1 MASQLKVDTITGVTT
16 AGSIAVTGEG
26 NSTTTN
32 LQQGLAQTWSNFDGT
47 TSGITP
53 RDSFNVSSIG
63 DTNTGT
69 YTINH
74 TNATANNDYCCAV
87 MGRMQRGTS
96 NSGAANGIDSSDGDS
111 TVLTTSHII
120 AYINVGT
127 TGDADVPIGGS
138 IIMGDL
144 A

>member
-1 MASQLKVDTITGVTT
+1 MSTLKADPIQSTGGGAATLT
-16 AGSIAVTGEG
+16 K
-26 NSTTTN
+26 
-32 LQQGLAQTWSNFDGT
+32 QQAAKIWSNFDGT

-53 RDSFNVSSIG
+53 RDSFNVSSVG

-74 TNATANNDYCCAV
+74 TNAMSNNDYCAAL

-111 TVLTTSHII
+111 TVLTTSHIL

-138 IIMGDL
+138 MVMGDL

>member
-1 MASQLKVDTITGVTT
+1 MSTLKADTIQ
-16 AGSIAVTGEG
+16 
-26 NSTTTN
+26 STSGGAATLTK
-32 LQQGLAQTWSNFDGT
+32 QQAAKIWSNFDGT

-53 RDSFNVSSIG
+53 RDSFNVSSVG

-74 TNATANNDYCCAV
+74 TNAMSNNDYCCAV

-138 IIMGDL
+138 MVMGDL

>member
-1 MASQLKVDTITGVTT
+1 MSTLKADTIQ
-16 AGSIAVTGEG
+16 
-26 NSTTTN
+26 STSGGAATLTK
-32 LQQGLAQTWSNFDGT
+32 QQAAKIWSNFDGT

-53 RDSFNVSSIG
+53 RDSFNVSSVG

-74 TNATANNDYCCAV
+74 TNAMSNNDYCCAV

-138 IIMGDL
+138 VVFGDM

>member
-1 MASQLKVDTITGVTT
+1 MSTLKADTIQSTGGGAATLT
-16 AGSIAVTGEG
+16 K
-26 NSTTTN
+26 
-32 LQQGLAQTWSNFDGT
+32 QQAAKIWSNFDGT
-47 TSGITP
+47 TSGITA

-74 TNATANNDYCCAV
+74 TNAMSNNDYCAAL
-87 MGRMQRGTS
+87 MGRMDRGTS
-96 NSGAANGIDSSDGDS
+96 NSGAANGINSSDGS
-111 TVLTTSHII
+111 ASVATSSHVLS
-120 AYINVGT
+120 YINVGT

-138 IIMGDL
+138 MVMGDL

>member
-1 MASQLKVDTITGVTT
+1 MSTLKADTIQSTG
-16 AGSIAVTGEG
+16 GGAVTL
-26 NSTTTN
+26 TK
-32 LQQGLAQTWSNFDGT
+32 QQAAKIWSNFDGT

-53 RDSFNVSSIG
+53 RDSFNVSSVG

-74 TNATANNDYCCAV
+74 TNAMSNNDYCAAL

-111 TVLTTSHII
+111 TVLTTSHIL

-138 IIMGDL
+138 MVMGDL

>member
-1 MASQLKVDTITGVTT
+1 MASILKVDTITGVTT
-16 AGSIAVTGEG
+16 AGSIAITGEG

-32 LQQGLAQTWSNFDGT
+32 LQQGLAKTWSNFDGT

>member
-1 MASQLKVDTITGVTT
+1 MSTLKADTIQSTGGGAATLT
-16 AGSIAVTGEG
+16 K
-26 NSTTTN
+26 
-32 LQQGLAQTWSNFDGT
+32 QQAAKIWSNFDGT

-53 RDSFNVSSIG
+53 RDSFNVSSVG

-74 TNATANNDYCCAV
+74 TNAMSNNDYCCAV

-120 AYINVGT
+120 AYINVAT
-127 TGDADVPIGGS
+127 TGDADVPIAGS
-138 IIMGDL
+138 MVMGDL

>member
-1 MASQLKVDTITGVTT
+1 MSTLKADTIQSTGGGAATLT
-16 AGSIAVTGEG
+16 K
-26 NSTTTN
+26 
-32 LQQGLAQTWSNFDGT
+32 QQAAKIWSNFDGT

-53 RDSFNVSSIG
+53 RDSFNVSSVG

-74 TNATANNDYCCAV
+74 TNAMSNNDYCAAL

-111 TVLTTSHII
+111 TVLTTSHIL

-127 TGDADVPIGGS
+127 TNDADVPIGGS
-138 IIMGDL
+138 MVMGDL

>member
-1 MASQLKVDTITGVTT
+1 MGFGTLAFDTLQTSDSKNTGTNKTLDTSYVYN
-16 AGSIAVTGEG
+16 GSGKI
-26 NSTTTN
+26 
-32 LQQGLAQTWSNFDGT
+32 WSNFDGT

-74 TNATANNDYCCAV
+74 TNAMSNNDYCCAV

-111 TVLTTSHII
+111 AALTTSHIL

-138 IIMGDL
+138 MVMGDV

>member
-1 MASQLKVDTITGVTT
+1 MPSFGTLKADTLTHST
-16 AGSIAVTGEG
+16 AGSVTTDNVVEG
-26 NSTTTN
+26 V
-32 LQQGLAQTWSNFDGT
+32 GKVRSNFDGT

-53 RDSFNVSSIG
+53 RDSFNVSSVG

-74 TNATANNDYCCAV
+74 TNAFSNNDYTCVV

-111 TVLTTSHII
+111 TVLTTSHIL
-120 AYINVGT
+120 AYINLGT
-127 TGDADVPIGGS
+127 TGDADTPIGGS
-138 IIMGDL
+138 VVFGDM

>member
-1 MASQLKVDTITGVTT
+1 M
-16 AGSIAVTGEG
+16 
-26 NSTTTN
+26 
-32 LQQGLAQTWSNFDGT
+32 
-47 TSGITP
+47 
-53 RDSFNVSSIG
+53 SSIG

-74 TNATANNDYCCAV
+74 TNAFSNNDYTCAV
-87 MGRMQRGTS
+87 MGRMQRGVS

-120 AYINVGT
+120 AYINVAT

-138 IIMGDL
+138 VVFGDM

>member
-1 MASQLKVDTITGVTT
+1 MSTLKADTIQSTGGGAATLT
-16 AGSIAVTGEG
+16 K
-26 NSTTTN
+26 
-32 LQQGLAQTWSNFDGT
+32 QQAAKIWSNFDGT

-53 RDSFNVSSIG
+53 RDSFNVSSVG

-74 TNATANNDYCCAV
+74 TNAMSNNDYCAAL

-111 TVLTTSHII
+111 TVLTTSHIL

-138 IIMGDL
+138 MVMGDL

>member
-1 MASQLKVDTITGVTT
+1 MSTLKADTIQ
-16 AGSIAVTGEG
+16 
-26 NSTTTN
+26 STSGGAATLTK
-32 LQQGLAQTWSNFDGT
+32 QQAAKIWSNFDGT

-53 RDSFNVSSIG
+53 RDSFNVSSVG

-74 TNATANNDYCCAV
+74 TNAMSNNDYCAAL

-111 TVLTTSHII
+111 TVLTTSHIL
-120 AYINVGT
+120 AYINVAT
-127 TGDADVPIGGS
+127 TNDADVPIGGS
-138 IIMGDL
+138 MVMGDL

>member
-1 MASQLKVDTITGVTT
+1 MSTLKADTIQ
-16 AGSIAVTGEG
+16 
-26 NSTTTN
+26 STSGGAATLTK
-32 LQQGLAQTWSNFDGT
+32 QQAAKIWSNFDGT
-47 TSGITP
+47 TSGITA

-74 TNATANNDYCCAV
+74 TNAMSNNDYCCAV

-111 TVLTTSHII
+111 TVLTSSHII

-138 IIMGDL
+138 MVMGDL

>member
-1 MASQLKVDTITGVTT
+1 MSTLKADTIQ
-16 AGSIAVTGEG
+16 
-26 NSTTTN
+26 STSGGAATLTK
-32 LQQGLAQTWSNFDGT
+32 QQAAKIWSNFDGT

-53 RDSFNVSSIG
+53 RDSFNVSSVG

-74 TNATANNDYCCAV
+74 TNAMSNNDYCAAL

-96 NSGAANGIDSSDGDS
+96 NNGAANGIDSSDGDS
-111 TVLTTSHII
+111 TVLTTSHIL

-138 IIMGDL
+138 MVMGDL

>member
-1 MASQLKVDTITGVTT
+1 MPSFGTLKADTLTHST
-16 AGSIAVTGEG
+16 AGSVTTDNVVEG
-26 NSTTTN
+26 V
-32 LQQGLAQTWSNFDGT
+32 GKVRSNFDGT

-53 RDSFNVSSIG
+53 RDSFNVSSVG

-74 TNATANNDYCCAV
+74 TNAFSNNDYTCAV
-87 MGRMQRGTS
+87 MGRMQRGVS

-138 IIMGDL
+138 VVFGDM

>member
-1 MASQLKVDTITGVTT
+1 MSTLKADTIQ
-16 AGSIAVTGEG
+16 
-26 NSTTTN
+26 STSGGAATLTK
-32 LQQGLAQTWSNFDGT
+32 QQAAKIWSNFDGT

-53 RDSFNVSSIG
+53 RDSFNVSSVG

-74 TNATANNDYCCAV
+74 TNAMSNNDYCCAV